1 MSFAGT
7 QSYGAGNYDAAPF
20 DSTNKEVSRK
30 SSKRSSPFD
39 KFRQME
45 QSQELTAATERQR

>member
-1 MSFAGT
+1 MSFPGT
-7 QSYGAGNYDAAPF
+7 HSYGVGFHDGAPF
-20 DSTNKEVSRK
+20 NSSNKEVSRK
-30 SSKRSSPFD
+30 SSRRNSPFD